1 MIRKCLKAVAVVMIF
16 LPEPVTTAIG
26 AALLTA
32 LLAIPAQK
40 RLSCFKNLEELV
52 KRSLKT
58 ENSPEY
64 GLHVPL
70 KNIEYRADKWFD
82 NRRVPETILH
92 HTLKTSLPQYEASPG
107 ASQISDFSWVTADRP
122 LAQLHTL
129 KVDWIPQNAVQYD
142 ADNEPSWLDSSN
154 IVHHTLKEKLF

>member
-1 MIRKCLKAVAVVMIF
+1 MIRRCLKSIAVVMIF

-26 AALLTA
+26 VALLTA
-32 LLAIPAQK
+32 LLAIPSQK
-40 RLSCFKNLEELV
+40 RLSRFKNLEELV
-52 KRSLKT
+52 KRSLKS

-64 GLHVPL
+64 GHDVPL
-70 KNIEYRADKWFD
+70 EKIDCRANNWFD

-107 ASQISDFSWVTADRP
+107 ASRISDFSWAMADRP

-129 KVDWIPQNAVQYD
+129 KVDWIPQNAIQCD
-142 ADNEPSWLDSSN
+142 ADSEPGWLYSGN
-154 IVHHTLKEKLF
+154 VVHHTLKE